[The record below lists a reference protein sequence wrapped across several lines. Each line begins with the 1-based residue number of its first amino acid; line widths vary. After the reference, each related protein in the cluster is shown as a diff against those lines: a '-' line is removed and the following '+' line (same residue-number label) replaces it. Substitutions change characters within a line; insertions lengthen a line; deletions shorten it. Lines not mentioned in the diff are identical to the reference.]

1 MNLKYY
7 VLKGV
12 VVFPESFTK
21 KQVLWKLPGRLS
33 TRMKQNPAGFTILEL
48 LVCILIIGI
57 IARVAM
63 PTAVSFRGEKIELAA
78 TDIAIALSFARD
90 DAIRTGEERGIKI
103 NKTTGQVTV
112 YRPNLATTPVT
123 VDTVLYN
130 PLTKKPYDFNIQDGV
145 LTAGVSI
152 ENPENPF
159 KYRNNAVRQ
168 EDIFFDVH
176 GMPVFISGAQ
186 RYHLESGTVSLSSN
200 SDTMSVA
207 LAPFTGRVIIQ

>member
-1 MNLKYY
+1 M
-7 VLKGV
+7 
-12 VVFPESFTK
+12 SASSIIK
-21 KQVLWKLPGRLS
+21 KQVRKQLPARIS
-33 TRMKQNPAGFTILEL
+33 AKMEQNSSGFTIVEL

-57 IARVAM
+57 IARIAM
-63 PTAVSFRGEKIELAA
+63 PTAASFRGEKIELAA

-103 NKTTGQVTV
+103 NKTTGQVKV
-112 YRPNLATTPVT
+112 YRPNLATIPVT

-159 KYRNNAVRQ
+159 KYRNNAARQ

-186 RYHLESGTVSLSSN
+186 RYHLESGTISLRSG
-200 SDTMSVA
+200 SDTRSVT
-207 LAPFTGRVIIQ
+207 LVPFTGRIIIQ

>member
-1 MNLKYY
+1 MSAS
-7 VLKGV
+7 
-12 VVFPESFTK
+12 SFIK
-21 KQVLWKLPGRLS
+21 KQVRKKLPARLS
-33 TRMKQNPAGFTILEL
+33 AKMEQNPSGFTIVEL

-57 IARVAM
+57 IARVAL
-63 PTAVSFRGEKIELAA
+63 PTAASFRGEKIELAA

-152 ENPENPF
+152 ENSENPF
-159 KYRNNAVRQ
+159 KYRNNAMRQ
-168 EDIFFDVH
+168 EDIFFDAH

-200 SDTMSVA
+200 SDTRSVA